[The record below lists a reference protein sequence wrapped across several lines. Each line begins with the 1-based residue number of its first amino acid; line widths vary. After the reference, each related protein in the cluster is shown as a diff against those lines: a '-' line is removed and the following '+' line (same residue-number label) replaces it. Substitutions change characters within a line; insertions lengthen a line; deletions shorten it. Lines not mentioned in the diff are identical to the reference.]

1 MLYSRKKREAF
12 SVVRELCEMVGV
24 ARVHQDPH
32 SSLLTVPHSCP
43 YVSPVNISL
52 RPLPPTIQQLV
63 QLCKERVGV
72 ESFSWRR
79 EKERGVAGGS
89 VGPAAPALSVAVSA
103 TWSFGAVQ
111 HTDFHN
117 PQVIQ

>member
-24 ARVHQDPH
+24 VRVHQDPH
-32 SSLLTVPHSCP
+32 SSLLTVPHLCP
-43 YVSPVNISL
+43 YVSPVDISL
-52 RPLPPTIQQLV
+52 RPLLPTIQQLV
-63 QLCKERVGV
+63 QLCKGRVGV
-72 ESFSWRR
+72 ESFSWRG
-79 EKERGVAGGS
+79 EKGRGVAGGS
-89 VGPAAPALSVAVSA
+89 VGPAAPSLSVAVCA

-111 HTDFHN
+111 HTDFPN